1 MPREQTRPHRTS
13 SSAPKID
20 RTSHLRWIPIAETRI
35 SDDAQRKFRPAHAR
49 EYADNFD
56 LDGLGYPVVN
66 FRDGHWYII
75 DGQHRVA
82 ALRMIGYGDQQ
93 IECEAY
99 EGLTEAEEA
108 EVFLKRNRRRTVRA
122 FDHFMVGVRAG
133 REVETVVRQI
143 VLTCDL
149 KVSEKNEDGCISAV
163 VALVYI
169 YKLGGDQVLAR
180 ALRIA
185 RDAYGKDHEA
195 LKSDILRGIG
205 LVCHRYNGKL
215 DDARA
220 VQKMSKMY
228 GGVGGLRGKAR
239 TQAKASG
246 RPIEHCVGAVIVDEI
261 NKGMPARS
269 PDRLESWWT

>member
-1 MPREQTRPHRTS
+1 MRV
-13 SSAPKID
+13 SA
-20 RTSHLRWIPIAETRI
+20 S
-35 SDDAQRKFRPAHAR
+35 AQRKFRAGHAR

-66 FRDGHWYII
+66 HRDGHWYVI
-75 DGQHRVA
+75 DGQHRIA
-82 ALRMIGYGDQQ
+82 ALRMIGWGDQQ

-99 EGLTEAEEA
+99 EGLSEAEEA
-108 EVFLKRNRRRTVRA
+108 EVFLKRNRRRVVRA

-133 REVETVVRQI
+133 RDAEVTVRQI
-143 VLTCDL
+143 VLGNDL
-149 KVSEKNEDGCISAV
+149 KISEKSEDGCVGAVSA
-163 VALVYI
+163 LLYI
-169 YKLGGDQVLAR
+169 YKMGGAQVLSR
-180 ALRIA
+180 SLRIA

-195 LKSDILRGIG
+195 LKSDILRGVG

-220 VQKMSKMY
+220 VEKMSKMY

-246 RPIEHCVGAVIVDEI
+246 RPIEHCLAAVIVDEI
-261 NKGMPARS
+261 NKGLSPRS
-269 PDRLESWWT
+269 ADRLESWWT